1 MKISLYIQNQ
11 IRFKNWSNELGFT
24 ALQNLPTEELTKHRQ
39 TTFKNILGTL
49 NHIYVVEDIFKAHL
63 KGQKH
68 SYKRL
73 SAPIIPTLD
82 EIMTQQRI
90 MDQWYLDY
98 ARSLSEDQLHEK
110 VSFQFQDGTDGLMSR
125 LEILT
130 HIVTHD
136 TFHKGFV
143 NEMVYKVPTNM
154 PNNDYPVFVREV
166 LNKE

>member
-24 ALQNLPTEELTKHRQ
+24 ALQKLPTEELTKHRQ

-73 SAPIIPTLD
+73 SASIIPTLD